1 MGEDLCLPRELTV
14 QSPSPRALPTPGP
27 WGKSGST
34 SGFSP
39 VSPLPGWGLMAEW
52 GRYNMMCRQPSL
64 SVD

>member
-14 QSPSPRALPTPGP
+14 QSPSPCALPTPGP